1 MYIREKG
8 ILIVAVDH
16 GFCTIKTPHEV
27 FDNGVKVLDTM
38 PAFKENTI
46 RYENKNY
53 KVGEGRLSMKDTKT
67 SDDDYFILTLAA
79 IAKEMEREGITH
91 ANKIVIAAG
100 LPFGRYGAEKEEF
113 AKYLKRGFVMFRY
126 NDLSYSGKI
135 DDVKL
140 FPQCYAAVVNRL
152 ANMSPE
158 QLIVDIGSKTIDV
171 VHTKNHKPVETE
183 CFSIPEA
190 LIAATR
196 QVENAIYNKM
206 NKHIPEEQIQKVMM
220 TGKCDLP
227 EKYTEICRQQL
238 SEFARKVEGQLK
250 ENGYDPEITPIV
262 YCGGGA
268 CVMKA
273 FGSIKGAHICYMED
287 VKANAIGYEF
297 ITGKMLRG

>member
-8 ILIVAVDH
+8 ILIVAIDH
-16 GFCTIKTPHEV
+16 GFCTIKTPNEV
-27 FDNGVKVLDTM
+27 FDNGVKKLDTM

-46 RYENKNY
+46 QYENNY
-53 KVGEGRLSMKDTKT
+53 YKIGEGRLSMKDTKT

-100 LPFGRYGAEKEEF
+100 LPFGRYGAEKKEF
-113 AKYLKRGFVMFRY
+113 TKYLKRGYVLFRY
-126 NDLSYSGKI
+126 NNISYSGKI
-135 DDVKL
+135 EDVKL

-152 ANMSPE
+152 ANMSSE

-196 QVENAIYNKM
+196 QVENAIYNQM
-206 NKHIPEEQIQKVMM
+206 NKHISEEQIQKVMM
-220 TGKCDLP
+220 TGSCDLP
-227 EKYTEICRQQL
+227 DKYIATCKQQL
-238 SEFARKVEGQLK
+238 EMFARKVEGQLK

-268 CVMKA
+268 CVMRE
-273 FGSIKGAHICYMED
+273 FGSVKGSHICYMED
-287 VKANAIGYEF
+287 VRANAIGYEF
-297 ITGKMLRG
+297 ITGKMIRG

>member
-8 ILIVAVDH
+8 ILIVAIDH
-16 GFCTIKTPHEV
+16 GFCTIKTPCEV
-27 FDNGVKVLDTM
+27 FDNGVTKLDTM
-38 PAFKENTI
+38 PAFTENTI
-46 RYENKNY
+46 KYENNY
-53 KVGEGRLSMKDTKT
+53 YKIGEGRLSMKDTKT

-100 LPFGRYGAEKEEF
+100 LPFGRYGAEKKDF
-113 AKYLKRGFVMFRY
+113 ANYLRRGFVLFHY
-126 NDLSYSGKI
+126 NDKSYSGKI
-135 DDVKL
+135 SDVKL

-196 QVENAIYNKM
+196 QVENAIYNRM
-206 NKHIPEEQIQKVMM
+206 NKHITEEQIQKVMM
-220 TGKCDLP
+220 GEKCDLP
-227 EKYTEICRQQL
+227 EKYIEVCRQQL
-238 SEFARKVEGQLK
+238 IAFAKKVEGQLK

-273 FGSIKGAHICYMED
+273 FGSIKGPHICYMED

-297 ITGKMLRG
+297 ITEKMLRG

>member
-8 ILIVAVDH
+8 ILIVAIDH
-16 GFCTIKTPHEV
+16 GFCTIKTPNEV
-27 FDNGVKVLDTM
+27 FDNGVKKLDTM
-38 PAFKENTI
+38 PAFMENTI
-46 RYENKNY
+46 KYDNAYY
-53 KVGEGRLSMKDTKT
+53 KIGEGRLSMKDTKT

-79 IAKEMEREGITH
+79 IAKEMERERITH

-100 LPFGRYGAEKEEF
+100 LPFGRYGAEKEDF
-113 AKYLKRGFVMFRY
+113 AKYLKRGFVMFQY
-126 NDLSYSGKI
+126 NDKTYSGKI

-196 QVENAIYNKM
+196 QVENAIYNQM
-206 NKHIPEEQIQKVMM
+206 NKHIAEEQIQKIMM
-220 TGKCDLP
+220 GEKCDLP
-227 EKYTEICRQQL
+227 EKYIEVCKQQL
-238 SEFARKVEGQLK
+238 ILFAKKVEGQLK

-268 CVMKA
+268 CVMKL
-273 FGSIKGAHICYMED
+273 FGTIKGPHICYMED